1 MFISC
6 WSAKGGAGT
15 TVVTAGLGLIL
26 TNPVRSP
33 LHRSSRH
40 ERSSPD
46 RDLQALADYEAM
58 LGLTL
63 GDTLLVDLAGDLP
76 AVLGMPEPSGPGITE
91 WLGAGADVA
100 PDGLARIELP
110 VSDRL
115 SVIPKGN
122 AGLRSPDRAEV
133 LAELLGGDPRH
144 VIVDCGRLDVASD
157 PTAAPLVPDEA
168 AEVVRVMVTSASQS
182 LLVTR
187 SCYLSLRR
195 YLRLPIRPSGVVL
208 LTEPG
213 RSLSALDVE
222 EVCEAPVVAE
232 VAVDASIARAV
243 DSGLLSQRVPR
254 GLARAL
260 LRAA

>member
-1 MFISC
+1 MFIAC

-15 TVVTAGLGLIL
+15 TVVAAGLGLIL

-33 LHRSSRH
+33 FHRSSR
-40 ERSSPD
+40 RD
-46 RDLQALADYEAM
+46 RGDELESLADYEAL

-76 AVLGMPEPSGPGITE
+76 AVLGLPEPSGPGITD
-91 WLGAGADVA
+91 WLAAGSDVPA
-100 PDGLARIELP
+100 DGLARIEMDAAPGLAI
-110 VSDRL
+110 
-115 SVIPKGN
+115 IPRGTGSL
-122 AGLRSPDRAEV
+122 AAPDRAEV
-133 LAELLGGDPRH
+133 LAEVLGGERRH
-144 VIVDCGRLDVASD
+144 VIVDCGRLD
-157 PTAAPLVPDEA
+157 AAATPSGSSTTRDEA
-168 AEVVRVMVTSASQS
+168 AEVVRVLVSSASQS

-187 SCYLSLRR
+187 SCYLALRR

-260 LRAA
+260 VHAA